1 MRKTRNTIFL
11 KDVFLLSLTAFG
23 GPQAHIGL
31 FLDVLVKKRAYLSEE
46 ELIELLAL
54 CQVLPGPTSTQTI
67 TAVGY
72 QKGGPNLAYLTLIVW
87 ALPAVMI
94 MTAAGVFISY
104 WGEMGG
110 SMEFTKYVLPIAVGF
125 VAFAA
130 IRISSKVVQSNWG
143 GALMVISAIV
153 SYFVNNPW
161 VFPILIIAGGFATA
175 WKYKQHPVE
184 EKEKLRFRWGNLFL
198 FFFILIAAATLGAVT
213 KSRFI
218 LLFENFYRNGT
229 IIFGGGQVLIPYLYT
244 EFVEYKEYL
253 SSSEFLTGW
262 GFVQAVPGPV
272 FSFSSF
278 IGALSV
284 REFGL
289 PGEILTAFLAST
301 GIFLP
306 GTFMIFFATGVWEQ
320 LKKYRI
326 IRASL
331 EGINAAASG
340 MVIAAA
346 ISLFD
351 PIPISPLNIGIIV
364 LTYILLA
371 FSKIPAP
378 YIIIGGIVLGIV
390 L

>member
-1 MRKTRNTIFL
+1 MKKTRNIIFL
-11 KDVFLLSLTAFG
+11 RDVFLLSLTAFG
-23 GPQAHIGL
+23 GPQAHLGL
-31 FLDVLVKKRAYLSEE
+31 FLDVLVKKRGYLSEN

-54 CQVLPGPTSTQTI
+54 CQVLPGPTSTQTL
-67 TAVGY
+67 TAIGY
-72 QKGGPNLAYLTLIVW
+72 MKGGPNLAYLTLIIW
-87 ALPAVMI
+87 ALPAVAI
-94 MTAAGVFISY
+94 MTSAGLFISY
-104 WGEMGG
+104 WGEIGG
-110 SMEFTKYVLPIAVGF
+110 SMEFTKFVLPIAVGF
-125 VAFAA
+125 VAYAA
-130 IRISSKVVQSNWG
+130 IRISSKVVQSNFG
-143 GALMVISAIV
+143 GALMVLSAII

-161 VFPILIIAGGFATA
+161 VFPILIVLGGLATA

-184 EKEKLRFRWGNLFL
+184 EKEKLNFRWGNLFL
-198 FFFILIAAATLGAVT
+198 FFFIVIMAAILGAYT

-244 EFVEYKEYL
+244 EFVEFKHYL
-253 SSSEFLTGW
+253 TSSEFLTGW
-262 GFVQAVPGPV
+262 GFAQAVPGPV

-278 IGALSV
+278 IGTLSL
-284 REFGL
+284 REYGIG
-289 PGEILTAFLAST
+289 GEVLGAFLAAA

-306 GTFMIFFATGVWEQ
+306 GTFMIFFAIGVWDQ

-351 PIPISPLNIGIIV
+351 PIPVNVLNVGFIV
-364 LTYILLA
+364 ATYGLLS
-371 FSKIPAP
+371 FTKIPAP
-378 YIIIGGIVLGIV
+378 YIVIGGIVLGIIF
-390 L
+390 